1 MLPLLFCGPAKLT
14 INNGARKSLPAKST
28 GLITFSRSLK
38 MNSIK
43 ENQTKEILKVLTS
56 SLLVINPMVS
66 NALPE
71 TKPEVTI
78 VDDSGA
84 LTKSSISFLE
94 KNSQKIFETN
104 GTKLY
109 VVSLRTLPYGEDA
122 SEFAKNLFSKWE
134 LKENEVVVVLVNKI
148 AKGSLFAGSGV
159 KGLNDSTIKSIGEET
174 FSFKAKDEQ
183 YSSAAIDVSNRLAS
197 ILTNKGDPGPP
208 SLSRANDT
216 SNFKSAKVTE
226 EKRSKYVAIII
237 ILLVIAFVVPMVQF
251 FYYVKDE

>member
-43 ENQTKEILKVLTS
+43 KNQTKEILKVLTS

-94 KNSQKIFETN
+94 KNSQKVTDVN

-109 VVSLRTLPYGEDA
+109 IVSLRTLPYGEDVNEYTK
-122 SEFAKNLFSKWE
+122 SLFSKWG
-134 LKENEVVVVLVNKI
+134 LKENEVLAVLVNKI
-148 AKGSLFAGSGV
+148 AKGSVYAGSEI
-159 KGLNDSTIKSIGEET
+159 KGLNESVIKSIGEET
-174 FSFKAKDEQ
+174 FSFKARDEQ
-183 YSSAAIDVSNRLAS
+183 YSSAAIDVSNRLVS
-197 ILTNKGDPGPP
+197 ILTNKGDIGPP
-208 SLSRANDT
+208 SLNKINDS

-226 EKRSKYVAIII
+226 ERRSKYVAIII
-237 ILLVIAFVVPMVQF
+237 ILLVIA
-251 FYYVKDE
+251 

>member
-1 MLPLLFCGPAKLT
+1 MG
-14 INNGARKSLPAKST
+14 
-28 GLITFSRSLK
+28 TFSRSLK

-94 KNSQKIFETN
+94 KNSQKISETN

-122 SEFAKNLFSKWE
+122 SEFAKNLFP
-134 LKENEVVVVLVNKI
+134 N
-148 AKGSLFAGSGV
+148 G
-159 KGLNDSTIKSIGEET
+159 
-174 FSFKAKDEQ
+174 
-183 YSSAAIDVSNRLAS
+183 
-197 ILTNKGDPGPP
+197 
-208 SLSRANDT
+208 
-216 SNFKSAKVTE
+216 
-226 EKRSKYVAIII
+226 
-237 ILLVIAFVVPMVQF
+237 
-251 FYYVKDE
+251 

>member
-1 MLPLLFCGPAKLT
+1 MGMLPLLFCGPAKLT

-94 KNSQKIFETN
+94 KIAKKFSKQTEQSYMSFLCELFPTEKMLVNLQKIFFPN
-104 GTKLY
+104 GNLKKTK
-109 VVSLRTLPYGEDA
+109 S
-122 SEFAKNLFSKWE
+122 
-134 LKENEVVVVLVNKI
+134 
-148 AKGSLFAGSGV
+148 
-159 KGLNDSTIKSIGEET
+159 
-174 FSFKAKDEQ
+174 
-183 YSSAAIDVSNRLAS
+183 
-197 ILTNKGDPGPP
+197 
-208 SLSRANDT
+208 
-216 SNFKSAKVTE
+216 
-226 EKRSKYVAIII
+226 
-237 ILLVIAFVVPMVQF
+237 
-251 FYYVKDE
+251 